1 MGALIGAC
9 QLSFGFVIVDC
20 PPLSP
25 VADAVAMQDL
35 LDGFLLVVR
44 ARNAPRETIQ
54 RAVSRLKDGRVQ
66 GVVFVDQPEILP
78 SGYSYDDRRYGGARR
93 D

>member
-1 MGALIGAC
+1 MGAC

-20 PPLSP
+20 PPLNP

-66 GVVFVDQPEILP
+66 GVVFVDPPAILP
-78 SGYSYDDRRYGGARR
+78 SGYSYGYRRYGGARKN
-93 D
+93 